1 MKIKMHKYGLAIILI
16 LWFSIP
22 YCCQSKNTETYH
34 LYWAEVYKK
43 AKASFNKRDIDK
55 AINLALKSDSIYQDY
70 NHEPY
75 SLANSLLA
83 ICYKDQG
90 NWIKAHKHYVIALSQ
105 ETKPNAKVILA
116 LNMAELGIEAGDT
129 LLAINLFLENIAT
142 VRNQFSD
149 FDKAYCYHGFA
160 NLLRQSNY
168 INSTVPITELY
179 DSAFYLFR
187 KNMQYEGAGFTALN
201 YSHYYAS
208 LNKQDSTSYWVH
220 KAYEMQLKS
229 NGSLGLADALIGLAK
244 FHMNY
249 QRVDSGLFYYQKAL
263 PYALKSNYLPFIEDS
278 YKGLAS
284 AYEQLA
290 QYDLSSKYLKQYYAI
305 EDSLQK
311 NKWRTELS
319 KMQIEYDVKNKN
331 KKISELAKS
340 LNFFKHKYLSI
351 SIGLILFIIIITGI
365 YLKRNHKTKKSTITA
380 NSRKAVK
387 PKIKQLS
394 SEKLKIW
401 DALEKLIKQDK
412 IYLEYNISLN
422 LLAKKLDT
430 NRSTLSE
437 VINEKSGKTFNLYIN
452 QYRIEEAS
460 RLLKDPKLDYLTIEG
475 IAQETGFKS
484 RSSFYTA
491 FVNEKGITPS
501 NFRKQESTSVLAE

>member
-1 MKIKMHKYGLAIILI
+1 MTTFI
-16 LWFSIP
+16 LWFSAP
-22 YCCQSKNTETYH
+22 YYCQSENTETYH

-43 AKASFNKRDIDK
+43 AKASFNKRDLDN
-55 AINLALKSDSIYQDY
+55 AIHLALKSDSIYKKH
-70 NHEPY
+70 NNKPY

-83 ICYKDQG
+83 LCYKDQG
-90 NWIKAHKHYVIALSQ
+90 NWIKAHRHYEIAINE

-129 LLAINLFLENIAT
+129 LIAIHLFIENIAT

-168 INSTVPITELY
+168 NNPTVPVTQLY

-187 KNMQYEGAGFTALN
+187 KNLQYEAAGFTALN
-201 YSHYYAS
+201 YSYYYAS
-208 LNKQDSTSYWVH
+208 INKQDSISYWVH

-229 NGSLGLADALIGLAK
+229 NKPLGMADALLGLAK
-244 FHMNY
+244 FHMEY
-249 QRVDSGLFYYQKAL
+249 QRVDSGLFYYKKAL
-263 PYALKSNYLPFIEDS
+263 PFALKSNYLPFIEDS

-284 AYEQLA
+284 AYEQQA

-340 LNFFKHKYLSI
+340 LNFFKYKYLSI
-351 SIGLILFIIIITGI
+351 SIGLILCLAIITGI
-365 YLKRNHKTKKSTITA
+365 YLKLNHKTVKSSISK

-412 IYLEYNISLN
+412 IYLNQDLTLN
-422 LLAKKLDT
+422 LLATKLDT

-437 VINEKSGKTFNLYIN
+437 IINEKSGKTFNLFIN

-460 RLLKDPKLDYLTIEG
+460 RLLKDPKSDYLTIEG

-501 NFRKQESTSVLAE
+501 NFRKQVNTGVLIE